1 MVETPKVR
9 GARYWSGGA
18 QRRRA
23 SVVALA
29 ALAFASD
36 GAVAQQAEGE
46 SGHGAWQVEIA
57 PTQDGPHDPWQPRT
71 ILLGP
76 MGNGMEDRSEAPNV
90 NWLAGFQQQA
100 SHLGMGSEPSGAEP
114 QVPLGEEPWP
124 FVTGLTRLVRIIP
137 VLGQPMS
144 DLIRHPLGLTVSD
157 TGGSL
162 KPDADQIGE
171 VAASSEATWA
181 ARAYTTGVLSPGSE
195 RHGGAPASS
204 APCPHETCF
213 GPSLINWNPELAAC
227 TKDVRIGVIDTSF
240 DLAHP
245 AFKRLRVVR
254 KEFIDGA
261 TPSDEDW
268 HGTAVLSL
276 LAGDPQSGTPGLVPD
291 ATFLLATA
299 FRSDAQGNAT
309 TDTTRLLEALSWLD
323 ELDVDIVNMSF
334 AGPADPVIARAIER
348 MSLKGIIFVAA
359 AGNMGAAA
367 PPSYP
372 GAYPHVIAVTAV
384 NRAGE
389 NYRSASRGDY
399 IDLAAPGVDILAAL
413 PNGKQGLR
421 TGTSFA
427 VPFVTAILATRAASD
442 IVDGTEDM
450 LLERF
455 STRDLGQ
462 PGRDPI
468 YGAGLVLAPAQC
480 PRADMMAKA
489 PASKKAAEK
498 AGSRKA
504 KLKAGV
510 AEFRW

>member
-1 MVETPKVR
+1 
-9 GARYWSGGA
+9 
-18 QRRRA
+18 
-23 SVVALA
+23 
-29 ALAFASD
+29 
-36 GAVAQQAEGE
+36 
-46 SGHGAWQVEIA
+46 
-57 PTQDGPHDPWQPRT
+57 
-71 ILLGP
+71 
-76 MGNGMEDRSEAPNV
+76 
-90 NWLAGFQQQA
+90 GFQQQA
-100 SHLGMGSEPSGAEP
+100 SHLGMGSEPLGEEP

-124 FVTGLTRLVRIIP
+124 FVAGLTRLVRIIP
-137 VLGQPMS
+137 VLGQPVS

-157 TGGSL
+157 SGDSL
-162 KPDADQIGE
+162 KPDPGSAGE
-171 VAASSEATWA
+171 ATAASSDKVTGE
-181 ARAYTTGVLSPGSE
+181 RAHTVGLLPGSE
-195 RHGGAPASS
+195 RQGGAPASS
-204 APCPHETCF
+204 TPCPHETCF
-213 GPSLINWNPELAAC
+213 GPSLINWNPELSAC

-254 KEFIDGA
+254 KEFIEGA

-309 TDTTRLLEALSWLD
+309 TDTVRLLDALNWLD
-323 ELDVDIVNMSF
+323 ELDVDIVNLSF
-334 AGPADPVIARAIER
+334 AGPSDSAIARTIER

-359 AGNMGAAA
+359 AGNMGPAA

-389 NYRSASRGDY
+389 NYRAASRGDY
-399 IDLAAPGVDILAAL
+399 IDLAAPGVDILTAL

-468 YGAGLVLAPAQC
+468 YGAGLVLAPETC
-480 PRADMMAKA
+480 MRADMMAKG
-489 PASKKAAEK
+489 PAAKNKKAADK
-498 AGSRKA
+498 AGSRKQ